1 MYLFLGPEGEEA
13 WKEAEFRVLVSFF
26 TEAEDVVICIYA
38 LHNSY
43 FPRETNTED
52 SNRKL
57 NVIQVKE

>member
-1 MYLFLGPEGEEA
+1 M
-13 WKEAEFRVLVSFF
+13 EFPVLVSFL

-38 LHNSY
+38 LHNSN